1 MSYYKYVKRD
11 EKSRVDWG
19 AITTNLVDTLRE
31 QEAEREKQREEIDAS
46 SRATGEVL
54 SDAPQG
60 ANKAAS
66 TWILNASSDASQ
78 YLMSQNRLLKSGFLD
93 PRDFTVNRQNVEN
106 SFKSLQTMAESAH
119 KESQLTQDRINEGK
133 AMNFEGVVG
142 QRLDDFQNFEK
153 TQVYF
158 NPTNGVASIGIKD
171 KDGKLSD
178 DPSKFSTIEGAIAQM
193 QSRYDK
199 LDYTSP
205 LVKWSESIGSDV
217 RVVRENGI
225 LTVEDP
231 SVREDVNSSLDDAI
245 GALMVNDLRVLSIA
259 EDLGIV
265 APDDYDLGAT
275 ETTWGAG
282 LTDAET
288 TRLSELESM
297 DSLSDS
303 QQAQLDKLISKR
315 NKSSRKVGVSTAND
329 GTVIPK
335 ANEALK
341 EAVKERLK
349 KEGMAL
355 LDYKQTARAEF
366 APQKKTAAEVGAGMR
381 KEERVGYVEE
391 MATIFTGSE
400 SEAQS
405 ALQRRIRTKNEE
417 LRNKDKATIT
427 ADSYIDGDKVVLV
440 YSNGAEEVIGGTGNL
455 KQDALGLYDLLAP
468 ETAQTSARELEKYAA
483 EENIPLSYSGEPRT
497 GRIESGIGSADIT
510 MTLDDTLITGRDSQ
524 GKAITSTYS
533 QFLKDKLGDYL
544 NKAVDS
550 SGQVEREF
558 NNLINQP
565 GFMPSE
571 MKDFLK
577 KEGKPYS
584 VKVSGNKMTITIG
597 DTVKD
602 IDDVYDDD
610 DTGGAAGV
618 AKQVRRVVEEELNRI
633 NSSKLTGG
641 RPKFN
646 G

>member
-19 AITTNLVDTLRE
+19 AITTNLVDTLKE
-31 QEAEREKQREEIDAS
+31 QEADREKQREAIDAS
-46 SRATGEVL
+46 SRATGDIL

-60 ANKAAS
+60 ANKNAGE
-66 TWILNASSDASQ
+66 WILTASSDASQ
-78 YLMSQNRLLKSGFLD
+78 YLMSQDRLLKSGLLD

-133 AMNFEGVVG
+133 AMNFEGIVG

-171 KDGKLSD
+171 KDGKLPN

-199 LDYTSP
+199 FDYTSP

-217 RVVRENGI
+217 RVVREKGV
-225 LTVEDP
+225 LTVDDP
-231 SVREDVNSSLDDAI
+231 SVQDDVNSSLDDAI
-245 GALMVNDLRVLSIA
+245 AALTVNDLRVLSIA

-265 APDDYDLGAT
+265 APDDYNLGAT
-275 ETTWGAG
+275 ETTW
-282 LTDAET
+282 
-288 TRLSELESM
+288 SEKGGE
-297 DSLSDS
+297 
-303 QQAQLDKLISKR
+303 
-315 NKSSRKVGVSTAND
+315 VGVSTAND

-335 ANEALK
+335 ANEALIK
-341 EAVKERLK
+341 AVEERLK

-355 LDYKQTARAEF
+355 LDYKETARTEF

-381 KEERVGYVEE
+381 KDERVGYVEE
-391 MATIFTGSE
+391 MTTIFTGSE

-417 LRNKDKATIT
+417 LRDSNQDTIT
-427 ADSYIDGDKVVLV
+427 ADSYIDGNKVVLV
-440 YSNGAEEVIGGTGNL
+440 YSDGNRVENIGGTGNL
-455 KQDALGLYDLLAP
+455 KQDAFALYDLLAP
-468 ETAQTSARELEKYAA
+468 ATAKTSARELEKYAT
-483 EENIPLSYSGEPRT
+483 EENISLNYSGEPRK
-497 GRIESGIGSADIT
+497 GRIESGIGSSDIN
-510 MTLDDTLITGRDSQ
+510 MTFDDTLVIGQDSN
-524 GKAITSTYS
+524 GKPITSTYS
-533 QFLKDKLGDYL
+533 QFLEDKLGDDL
-544 NKAVDS
+544 DRRIPMVRGGAGLSVDS
-550 SGQVEREF
+550 SSQVEREF
-558 NNLINQP
+558 NNLINQV
-565 GFMPSE
+565 GFMPTK
-571 MKDFLK
+571 MKEILK
-577 KEGKPYS
+577 KEGKPYG
-584 VKVSGNKMTITIG
+584 VEVSGNKMTITIG
-597 DTVKD
+597 DTVKV
-602 IDDVYDDD
+602 IDDVYDDSE
-610 DTGGAAGV
+610 TGGTAGV

-633 NSSKLTGG
+633 NRSKLTGG